1 MQSPSP
7 SHSHGCSLSMHGLL
21 AGMVLHCTKGDSLES
36 HGQPPSLSSGSHRP
50 PTRHLPSGP
59 TQLLRNRSIGQGRH
73 VVSSS
78 LSPSAKVETK
88 GFSIVRKVSAARRR
102 RRRGT
107 TRRRERRRRR
117 RRNFPK
123 KRTVET
129 DTYSQ
134 LEIFAA
140 SSRDL
145 KSRKFLRKLQS
156 LTLEAGINL
165 VCTRRVLHF
174 DRLQGKRR

>member
-1 MQSPSP
+1 
-7 SHSHGCSLSMHGLL
+7 MHGLL
-21 AGMVLHCTKGDSLES
+21 AGMALHCTKGDSLES

-107 TRRRERRRRR
+107 TRRRER
-117 RRNFPK
+117 FG

-134 LEIFAA
+134 LEIFGA

-156 LTLEAGINL
+156 VSLEAGDEIGVHSQSAAL
-165 VCTRRVLHF
+165 RSLAREKALTKCVA
-174 DRLQGKRR
+174 

>member
-1 MQSPSP
+1 
-7 SHSHGCSLSMHGLL
+7 MHGLL

-107 TRRRERRRRR
+107 TRRRER
-117 RRNFPK
+117 FG

>member
-1 MQSPSP
+1 
-7 SHSHGCSLSMHGLL
+7 LSMHGLL
-21 AGMVLHCTKGDSLES
+21 AGMALHCTKGDSLES

-59 TQLLRNRSIGQGRH
+59 SQLLRNRSIGQGRH

-107 TRRRERRRRR
+107 TRRRER
-117 RRNFPK
+117 FG

>member
-1 MQSPSP
+1 
-7 SHSHGCSLSMHGLL
+7 MHGLL

-50 PTRHLPSGP
+50 PSRHLPSGP
-59 TQLLRNRSIGQGRH
+59 TQVVSGTSGQGRH
-73 VVSSS
+73 VISSS
-78 LSPSAKVETK
+78 LSSSAKVETK

-102 RRRGT
+102 RRCGT
-107 TRRRERRRRR
+107 TRRRER
-117 RRNFPK
+117 FG

-134 LEIFAA
+134 LEIFGA

-156 LTLEAGINL
+156 VSLEAGDEIGVHSQSAAL
-165 VCTRRVLHF
+165 RSLAREKALTKCVA
-174 DRLQGKRR
+174 

>member
-107 TRRRERRRRR
+107 TRRRER
-117 RRNFPK
+117 FG

>member
-1 MQSPSP
+1 MIMQSPSP

-107 TRRRERRRRR
+107 TRRRER
-117 RRNFPK
+117 FG